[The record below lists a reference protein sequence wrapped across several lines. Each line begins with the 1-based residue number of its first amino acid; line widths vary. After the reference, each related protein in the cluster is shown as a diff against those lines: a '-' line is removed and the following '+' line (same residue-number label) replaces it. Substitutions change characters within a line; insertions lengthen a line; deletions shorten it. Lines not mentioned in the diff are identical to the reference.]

1 MDEQRQR
8 SGRGRRRKRKA
19 RPNSRPVSEPILIAA
34 RRPNAPLVQ
43 NGKPR
48 QLGHASAAPART
60 EPAEHKSEPRPS
72 RPPEPV
78 VPPRRTARI
87 VQVADSNADDL
98 EKERRRL
105 LHRMLSSEGRSAISR
120 AAEEYRRAGF
130 DFPVEQDVQLQLL
143 EHADEDQARQA
154 IVHLTTL
161 LEREPPIKKPIFE
174 QRLRRLEEYADEPA
188 TRSAA
193 AALRRVIRA

>member
-8 SGRGRRRKRKA
+8 SGRGRKRRRKA
-19 RPNSRPVSEPILIAA
+19 RPSSRPVSEPILIAA
-34 RRPNAPLVQ
+34 RRPNAPLLQ
-43 NGKPR
+43 NGKARPPVN
-48 QLGHASAAPART
+48 ASAAPAPT

-72 RPPEPV
+72 RPPEMA
-78 VPPRRTARI
+78 PPRRTARI
-87 VQVADSNADDL
+87 VQASDGSSDDL

-105 LHRMLSSEGRSAISR
+105 LGRVLTSEGRGAISR

-130 DFPVEQDVQLQLL
+130 EFPVEQAVQLQLL

-154 IVHLTTL
+154 ILHLSTL
-161 LEREPPIKKPIFE
+161 LEREPPIKKPIFD
-174 QRLRRLEEYADEPA
+174 QRLRRLEEYADDDA

-193 AALRRVIRA
+193 ASLRRVIRA

>member
-8 SGRGRRRKRKA
+8 SGRGRRRRRKA
-19 RPNSRPVSEPILIAA
+19 RPSSRPVSEPILIAA
-34 RRPNAPLVQ
+34 RRPNAPLLQ

-48 QLGHASAAPART
+48 HAVNASAAPART
-60 EPAEHKSEPRPS
+60 DVAEPKSEPRPS
-72 RPPEPV
+72 RPPEP
-78 VPPRRTARI
+78 PPRRTARI
-87 VQVADSNADDL
+87 VQVADTNSDDL

-105 LHRMLSSEGRSAISR
+105 LQRVLNAEGRSAISR

-130 DFPVEQDVQLQLL
+130 EFPVEQDVQLQLL
-143 EHADEDQARQA
+143 EHADEDHARQA

-174 QRLRRLEEYADEPA
+174 QRLRRLEEYADEAA